1 MNYLAWV
8 GYNFYNAATPT
19 KRASLFSSYGL
30 LEVAPGYVAP
40 TITRRIAD
48 WFWEFFS

>member
-8 GYNFYNAATPT
+8 GYSFYNASDATQ
-19 KRASLFSSYGL
+19 RAALFSSYGL
-30 LEVAPGYVAP
+30 LSTAPGYTPPSFV
-40 TITRRIAD
+40 RRIGD

>member
-1 MNYLAWV
+1 MNIVAWV
-8 GYNFYNAATPT
+8 GYNFYGANSAA

-30 LEVAPGYVAP
+30 LEVAPGYEPP